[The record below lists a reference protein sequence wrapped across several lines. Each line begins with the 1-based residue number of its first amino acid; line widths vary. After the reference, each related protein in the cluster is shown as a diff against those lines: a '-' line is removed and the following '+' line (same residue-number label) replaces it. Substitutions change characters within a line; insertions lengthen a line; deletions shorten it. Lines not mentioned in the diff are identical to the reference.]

1 MNCRKNHN
9 YTENVRANRIYYRTV
24 MKYAYYYSRYQHSHV
39 LQRVAQNVNHRRAN
53 VDFFF
58 VADDDEN
65 IDCDYWKCCL
75 KDFRCGCCHLRC
87 Y

>member
-53 VDFFF
+53 VDVFF
-58 VADDDEN
+58 VAVRVVMMMRTLIVIIGN
-65 IDCDYWKCCL
+65 VV
-75 KDFRCGCCHLRC
+75 
-87 Y
+87 